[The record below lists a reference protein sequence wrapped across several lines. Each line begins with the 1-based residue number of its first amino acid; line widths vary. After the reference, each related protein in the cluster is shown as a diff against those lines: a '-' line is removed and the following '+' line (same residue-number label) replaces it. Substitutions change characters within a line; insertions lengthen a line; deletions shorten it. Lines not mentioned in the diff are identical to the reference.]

1 MADKKNP
8 RYEVDDTTRQ
18 LLETVLNITAQ
29 SAQLQIA
36 EEMAE
41 ALFNITD
48 TLAER
53 FNIDTRIYQIEDED
67 FDEEPRSITLYR
79 TKPRG
84 RPVNTDQPIINGKV
98 FPFPFRVIDGDK
110 EQSDTE

>member
-1 MADKKNP
+1 MANKKSP

-18 LLETVLNITAQ
+18 MLETVLNITAQ

-48 TLAER
+48 NLAER

-67 FDEEPRSITLYR
+67 DEEPRSITLYR
-79 TKPRG
+79 SRSEG

-110 EQSDTE
+110 PTTDTE

>member
-1 MADKKNP
+1 MEKLRPMANKKSP

-53 FNIDTRIYQIEDED
+53 FNIETRIYQIEDED
-67 FDEEPRSITLYR
+67 DEEPRSITL
-79 TKPRG
+79 
-84 RPVNTDQPIINGKV
+84 
-98 FPFPFRVIDGDK
+98 IDHNQLVDP
-110 EQSDTE
+110 STLISP

>member
-1 MADKKNP
+1 MANKKSP

-53 FNIDTRIYQIEDED
+53 FNIETRIYQIEDED
-67 FDEEPRSITLYR
+67 DEEPRSITL
-79 TKPRG
+79 
-84 RPVNTDQPIINGKV
+84 
-98 FPFPFRVIDGDK
+98 IDHNQLVDP
-110 EQSDTE
+110 STLISP

>member
-1 MADKKNP
+1 MAKKKTP

-29 SAQLQIA
+29 SAQLQLA

-53 FNIDTRIYQIEDED
+53 FNIETRIYQIEDED
-67 FDEEPRSITLYR
+67 DEEPRSITLYR
-79 TKPRG
+79 SQSTG
-84 RPVNTDQPIINGKV
+84 RPVNTDQPIINGNV
-98 FPFPFRVIDGDK
+98 FPFPFRVIDGDRAPK
-110 EQSDTE
+110 D